1 MATVKGVW
9 VFNSHLKQPLT
20 SFGTCYVNFK
30 SKDNPYTYLSIV
42 SDSSLYYR
50 TSDGG
55 SYVYSFGTDTWTEE
69 VYRIID
75 FGTTPQEVSASF
87 YIWLTDNAAPRKTI
101 SGVWVL
107 NESVSLPSETYS
119 VGINF
124 VSNGKEYTSLM
135 CTLVTNTGDLDHFA
149 NVYYGYSL
157 TSTEIAYLGRKGW
170 TDDNLRTI
178 DFGSVEQTIF
188 QITDANNADVFYTW
202 LTANATQQGKEET
215 KTVKG
220 TWQFNETPTELAEG
234 KYIVSFRSCDKDYD
248 FINCEYRSG
257 SFGSLLC
264 IEYCQGETDAFTSFL
279 AYAYGSDPLAAPV
292 EYWQDEAYRTVDFGN
307 TEQKVSAVFYTWL
320 VANATL
326 QGEKEPTATATITYN
341 SNIIAIITDGQT
353 ATLSCKGKKMIG
365 DIVISYGVEAVNL
378 ISFTIDGTSYQAE
391 EGMTW
396 EQWANSSYNT
406 AGAYATGLNYSI
418 NGKWI
423 ADARN
428 GGAVLHQD
436 AIKANREYF
445 LKDHTGGG
453 GND

>member
-87 YIWLTDNAAPRKTI
+87 Y
-101 SGVWVL
+101 
-107 NESVSLPSETYS
+107 
-119 VGINF
+119 
-124 VSNGKEYTSLM
+124 
-135 CTLVTNTGDLDHFA
+135 
-149 NVYYGYSL
+149 
-157 TSTEIAYLGRKGW
+157 
-170 TDDNLRTI
+170 
-178 DFGSVEQTIF
+178 
-188 QITDANNADVFYTW
+188 TW
-202 LTANATQQGKEET
+202 LTENATQQGGEDDDSDSTVTDLTNTTWVINDATCDAGYGMFDVVTDSYGSSCRLGIGYNWDHRATGSYPEANIINSFDVGDFPVLAFNIGDSITFYGGSDVTNTSLISWVSTHATQQAEEET
-215 KTVKG
+215 
-220 TWQFNETPTELAEG
+220 
-234 KYIVSFRSCDKDYD
+234 
-248 FINCEYRSG
+248 
-257 SFGSLLC
+257 
-264 IEYCQGETDAFTSFL
+264 TS
-279 AYAYGSDPLAAPV
+279 
-292 EYWQDEAYRTVDFGN
+292 
-307 TEQKVSAVFYTWL
+307 
-320 VANATL
+320 
-326 QGEKEPTATATITYN
+326 TATITYN
-341 SNIIAIITDGQT
+341 GNVIATITDGQT
-353 ATLSCKGKKMIG
+353 ATLPCKGKKMVG
-365 DIVISYGVEAVNL
+365 DIVIAYGVDAVNL